1 MLRVKADI
9 LNSIYAQSLP
19 FFLKIKLI
27 KGNYSTVK
35 FKLYSKILYHVVVS
49 YTLNCLESNR

>member
-1 MLRVKADI
+1 MHKAC
-9 LNSIYAQSLP
+9 L
-19 FFLKIKLI
+19 FFFKDKAYQ
-27 KGNYSTVK
+27 GNYSTVK

>member
-1 MLRVKADI
+1 MQKAC
-9 LNSIYAQSLP
+9 LF
-19 FFLKIKLI
+19 FFLKIRLI

-35 FKLYSKILYHVVVS
+35 FKFYSKILYHVVVS